1 MKSED
6 RRSIRRARRE
16 EKRRRKR
23 EERARECTLEKVAD
37 LNSLYKAQREAARG
51 VAWKAST

>member
-1 MKSED
+1 MKSEE
-6 RRSIRRARRE
+6 RRAIRRARRE

-37 LNSLYKAQREAARG
+37 LNSLYKAQREAAHR
-51 VAWKAST
+51 